1 MARFLRNGLDWT
13 NLEPW
18 RLIPVPSQLK
28 IRISGAS
35 TPIIINEFNFSV
47 AYSTWF
53 GTLDSSS
60 HYIIMGISGGACPT
74 IIPTGKAR
82 LQWELGWALKDDDVN
97 RIEIISVS
105 VVGFCFEHL
114 SHWASISLCVKVSC
128 HRGRGRQRK
137 EVIMHAQAGQVAR
150 EGGQSLRCDDSGRP
164 VPSSNI
170 AVQMAGWL
178 AAESE

>member
-1 MARFLRNGLDWT
+1 M
-13 NLEPW
+13 
-18 RLIPVPSQLK
+18 PSQLK

-150 EGGQSLRCDDSGRP
+150 CREGGEGGQSLRCDDSGRP